1 MSDFV
6 LNDEDVGQ
14 VTIIA
19 IGPDVAVVLS
29 IDELSRDP
37 HTRAGLADT
46 SFDNEINAEAFRDF
60 RHLHV
65 FALIGERRI
74 TGYH

>member
-14 VTIIA
+14 ITIIA
-19 IGPDVAVVLS
+19 IGPDVAVILG

-37 HTRAGLADT
+37 HREPALRTLPSKRNQRRGASRLP
-46 SFDNEINAEAFRDF
+46 
-60 RHLHV
+60 HLHV
-65 FALIGERRI
+65 LPL
-74 TGYH
+74 